1 MAWLWWIAV
10 VVGPILL
17 FVLIV
22 WALLRTRTSSKE
34 VARAERGARDLRE
47 ELAREDENRGTGS

>member
-10 VVGPILL
+10 VVWPILL

-22 WALLRTRTSSKE
+22 WTLLRTRTSSKE
-34 VARAERGARDLRE
+34 VARAERGARELRE
-47 ELAREDENRGTGS
+47 ELAREDENRGSGL